1 MTDTSAASAKQTR
14 TRRSFNWRVVDIVVA
29 ALIAVAGGVI
39 FWAWS
44 QGANLVSV
52 PLDAVYP
59 PLTGLYAG
67 GWMIPAVLGMLIIR
81 KPGAALFCETVAAT
95 GELIMGSQYGAS
107 VLFSGFLQGLG
118 AELVFAAF
126 VYKKFNLP
134 VSLLAGAGAGLFGGL
149 NDSFMPW
156 GWNIAYAGGD
166 KLAYIIFTAISGAVI
181 AGGLSWLA
189 TRGLARTGVLS
200 SFASRKAATEPVFS

>member
-1 MTDTSAASAKQTR
+1 M
-14 TRRSFNWRVVDIVVA
+14 
-29 ALIAVAGGVI
+29 
-39 FWAWS
+39 
-44 QGANLVSV
+44 SV
-52 PLDAVYP
+52 PLTAVYP
-59 PLTGLYAG
+59 PLTGLYGG

-81 KPGAALFCETVAAT
+81 KPGAALFCETIAAT
-95 GELIMGSQYGAS
+95 GELIMGSQYGTS

-134 VSLLAGAGAGLFGGL
+134 VSLLAGAGAGLFCGL

-156 GWNIAYAGGD
+156 GWNLAYAAGD

>member
-1 MTDTSAASAKQTR
+1 MTGITAKQTLGN
-14 TRRSFNWRVVDIVVA
+14 SKYNWRVVDIVVA

-44 QGANLVSV
+44 QGAAAVS
-52 PLDAVYP
+52 PPINAVYP
-59 PLTGLYAG
+59 PLTGLIAG

-107 VLFSGFLQGLG
+107 VLFSGFVQGLG
-118 AELVFAAF
+118 AEIIFAVF

-134 VSLLAGAGAGLFGGL
+134 VSLLAGAGAGLFGAL
-149 NDSFMPW
+149 NDSFAPW
-156 GWNIAYAGGD
+156 GWNIAYEAAD
-166 KLAYIIFTAISGAVI
+166 KLAYIIFMSVSAAII
-181 AGGLSWLA
+181 AGALSWIA

>member
-14 TRRSFNWRVVDIVVA
+14 TRRSYNWRVVDIVVA

-44 QGANLVSV
+44 QGANLVYV
-52 PLDAVYP
+52 PLNAVYP

-81 KPGAALFCETVAAT
+81 KPGAALFCEAVAAT

-107 VLFSGFLQGLG
+107 LLFSGILQGLG

-134 VSLLAGAGAGLFGGL
+134 VSLLAGAGAGLFCGL

-156 GWNIAYAGGD
+156 GWNIAYEAGD
-166 KLAYIIFTAISGAVI
+166 KLAYIVFCAISGALI

-189 TRGLARTGVLS
+189 TRGLAKTGVLS

>member
-1 MTDTSAASAKQTR
+1 MSTFEHSAPAAARKPNYS
-14 TRRSFNWRVVDIVVA
+14 WRVVDIVVA

-44 QGANLVSV
+44 QGANLVSAPV
-52 PLDAVYP
+52 NALYP

-95 GELIMGSQYGAS
+95 GELIMGSQYGTT
-107 VLFSGFLQGLG
+107 VLLSGILQGLG

-126 VYKKFNLP
+126 LYRKFNLP
-134 VSLLAGAGAGLFGGL
+134 VALLAGAGAGLFCGL
-149 NDSFMPW
+149 NDSFAPW
-156 GWNIAYAGGD
+156 GWNIAYEAGD
-166 KLAYIIFTAISGAVI
+166 KLFYIVCTAISGAVI
-181 AGGLSWLA
+181 AGALSWVA
-189 TRGLARTGVLS
+189 TRGLARTGALS

>member
-1 MTDTSAASAKQTR
+1 MTDISAKQALPHSKYT
-14 TRRSFNWRVVDIVVA
+14 WRVVDIVVA

-44 QGANLVSV
+44 QGAAAVS
-52 PLDAVYP
+52 PAMNAVYP
-59 PLTGLYAG
+59 PLTGLIAG

-107 VLFSGFLQGLG
+107 VLFSGFVQGLG
-118 AELVFAAF
+118 AEIIFAVF

-134 VSLLAGAGAGLFGGL
+134 VSLLAGAGAGLFCGL
-149 NDSFMPW
+149 NDSFAPW
-156 GWNIAYAGGD
+156 GWNIAYAAGD
-166 KLAYIIFTAISGAVI
+166 KLAYIIFTAISGAII
-181 AGGLSWLA
+181 AGALSWVA